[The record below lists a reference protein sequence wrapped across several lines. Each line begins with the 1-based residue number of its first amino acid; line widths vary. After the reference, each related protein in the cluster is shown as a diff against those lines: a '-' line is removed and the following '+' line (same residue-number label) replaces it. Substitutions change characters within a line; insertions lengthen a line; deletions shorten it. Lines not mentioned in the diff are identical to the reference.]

1 MTTIASRLAIAEAT
15 MRAQRPPEQSP
26 SQAAFLNET
35 LRIFEH
41 LWATGEPPADAEPE
55 ALAIVLRLDARV

>member
-1 MTTIASRLAIAEAT
+1 MTTVATRLAQAEAV
-15 MRAQRPPEQSP
+15 MRVQQPPGKSP
-26 SQAAFLNET
+26 GEVAFLTET

-41 LWATGEPPADAEPE
+41 IWATGEPPADAEPE